1 MLDIG
6 KGIRRKMYRCHW
18 MQETAK
24 NCLAILPVGKLNPHK
39 MKNKNADVQHGKQAD
54 SHTAVEPWLLSI
66 TAFLT
71 ATKESSLHTEHTFT
85 NGKRNCVDL

>member
-1 MLDIG
+1 MG
-6 KGIRRKMYRCHW
+6 KESEEKCHW

-24 NCLAILPVGKLNPHK
+24 NCLAILLVGKLNRHK
-39 MKNKNADVQHGKQAD
+39 MKNKNADVQHGKQAG

-71 ATKESSLHTEHTFT
+71 LQLRKATCTLSTLVQMVRETVLICK
-85 NGKRNCVDL
+85 